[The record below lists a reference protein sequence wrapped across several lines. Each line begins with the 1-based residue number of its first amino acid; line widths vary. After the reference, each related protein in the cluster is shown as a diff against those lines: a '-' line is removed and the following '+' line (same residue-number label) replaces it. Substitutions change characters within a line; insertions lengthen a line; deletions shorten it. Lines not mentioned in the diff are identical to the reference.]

1 MWHVASGQLNQQCA
15 NKLRKHSMWLSSKHT
30 CNTNLHEISVLF
42 IGSNPY
48 WIYCKTC
55 LAMHPCAATISSCG
69 NGIHV
74 TMQKR
79 GKSYKFLTF
88 FHSKNGCN
96 PIFDNVPVINCVFY
110 APLQS
115 TAHLNAWQ
123 HASRWGC
130 DNISVYWCIQA
141 KTNDC
146 FMRKEQ
152 QLTSVVGIHRE
163 LSPLKKAWPEVQMSI
178 FTSTIF
184 Q

>member
-15 NKLRKHSMWLSSKHT
+15 NKPCKHSMWLSSKHT

-48 WIYCKTC
+48 WIYCKIC
-55 LAMHPCAATISSCG
+55 LATYPCAATISSCG

-79 GKSYKFLTF
+79 ELYTF
-88 FHSKNGCN
+88 FVFYPQQKWVQPNFRQRSC
-96 PIFDNVPVINCVFY
+96 INCVFY
-110 APLQS
+110 ASLQS

-130 DNISVYWCIQA
+130 DNRSIYWCIPA

-163 LSPLKKAWPEVQMSI
+163 LSPLKKAWPEVSI